1 MNSRPQYVDMPVP
14 DSRAESEARARQLQL
29 TKPPGSLG
37 RLEELACWFAARM
50 RNPIPEISHSEIFVF
65 AADHGVASQ
74 GVSAFPQS
82 VTGQMVANFA
92 GGGAAINVLATLEKC
107 PIEVV
112 DVGVASDDE
121 PPPSV
126 RREKVRAGTRDLL
139 IEAAMTDEELTAA
152 LDVGARCAREAI
164 QRGAQLLI
172 AGDMGIANTTAAACL
187 ICAFTDTMPEQVV
200 GRGTGVDDAGLA
212 RKREVVTAA
221 LARARKAIGS
231 HGSPAASTSEAI
243 STPESPTAGASKAT
257 ATSGA
262 PAASASE
269 TIGTLDMPLAG
280 AIRAGGTSHSPA
292 AGTSKAIGTP
302 DMSAAGA
309 IRAGGTSDSPAA
321 ATSKAIGAPDSS
333 SAGTSKAAGTPEL
346 PSAGA
351 RKMLAHVGGLE
362 IAAMAG
368 FYIEAARSGVPVLLD
383 GYISGAAA
391 LAAVRLEPCTV
402 RWMLASHRSA
412 EGGHGYA
419 LQALGLNPLVDL
431 GMRLGEGSGAALT
444 LPIIKA
450 ALALHRNM
458 ATFTSAGVDGKSP

>member
-1 MNSRPQYVDMPVP
+1 MNARPQYIDMPVP

-37 RLEELACWFAARM
+37 RLEELACWFAARTS
-50 RNPIPEISHSEIFVF
+50 NPIPEISRSEIFVF

-139 IEAAMTDEELTAA
+139 VEAAMTDEELTAA

-221 LARARKAIGS
+221 LERARKAIGL
-231 HGSPAASTSEAI
+231 HGSPAVDAGAATGTPASPAAGTGKATSTA
-243 STPESPTAGASKAT
+243 ESPSAGASKAT
-257 ATSGA
+257 ATLRS
-262 PAASASE
+262 PTASASG
-269 TIGTLDMPLAG
+269 TIGTRDMPLAG
-280 AIRAGGTSHSPA
+280 AIRAGGTAHSA
-292 AGTSKAIGTP
+292 
-302 DMSAAGA
+302 
-309 IRAGGTSDSPAA
+309 
-321 ATSKAIGAPDSS
+321 
-333 SAGTSKAAGTPEL
+333 SAGTGKAAAAGTPEL

-419 LQALGLNPLVDL
+419 LQALGLTPLVDL

>member
-1 MNSRPQYVDMPVP
+1 
-14 DSRAESEARARQLQL
+14 
-29 TKPPGSLG
+29 
-37 RLEELACWFAARM
+37 
-50 RNPIPEISHSEIFVF
+50 
-65 AADHGVASQ
+65 
-74 GVSAFPQS
+74 
-82 VTGQMVANFA
+82 MVANFA

-221 LARARKAIGS
+221 LARARKAIGL
-231 HGSPAASTSEAI
+231 HGSPAVDAGAATGTPASPAAGTGKATSTA
-243 STPESPTAGASKAT
+243 ESQSAGASKAT
-257 ATSGA
+257 ATLRS
-262 PAASASE
+262 PAASASG

-280 AIRAGGTSHSPA
+280 AIRAGGISDSTA
-292 AGTSKAIGTP
+292 AATSKAIGTP

-309 IRAGGTSDSPAA
+309 IRAGGTAHSP
-321 ATSKAIGAPDSS
+321 
-333 SAGTSKAAGTPEL
+333 SAGTGKAAGIPEL

-419 LQALGLNPLVDL
+419 LQALGLTPLVDL